1 MMYYTYTSN
10 VNFTDQVEPPFHWP
24 SARIEVEVKS
34 YKSLQNGT
42 FSDAYD
48 RISTTMLSSERNG
61 KHQHKT
67 AVKNTYRYSYL
78 KTHSV
83 LSNYT
88 VFFVLI
94 RG

>member
-10 VNFTDQVEPPFHWP
+10 VNFTGQVEPPFHWP

-42 FSDAYD
+42 FSDAYG
-48 RISTTMLSSERNG
+48 RIITAMLYSERNG

-67 AVKNTYRYSYL
+67 VVKNTYRYSCL
-78 KTHSV
+78 KTHRV
-83 LSNYT
+83 LSKYN